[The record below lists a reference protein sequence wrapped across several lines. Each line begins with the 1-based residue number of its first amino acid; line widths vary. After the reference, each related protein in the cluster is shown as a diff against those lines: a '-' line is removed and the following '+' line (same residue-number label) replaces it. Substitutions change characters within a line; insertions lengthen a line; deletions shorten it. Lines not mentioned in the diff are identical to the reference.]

1 MEEKVKESEDFTVH
15 HHCTITAP
23 SLHHH
28 CRHDNHF
35 VRHLDIHLS
44 GVLICF
50 ALNHHCTI
58 TAPSQ
63 HHHCTITADELDK
76 VSSMPT
82 KQKSHL
88 GDAVAAHFRDLYQ

>member
-1 MEEKVKESEDFTVH
+1 MGNRND
-15 HHCTITAP
+15 
-23 SLHHH
+23 

-58 TAPSQ
+58 TAGDESPDYIKYSYTDDDGTRHEDEAVKFTQ
-63 HHHCTITADELDK
+63 SAGDDTAASLGQELRSCDVMVDGEMNTI
-76 VSSMPT
+76 SST
-82 KQKSHL
+82 
-88 GDAVAAHFRDLYQ
+88 